1 MRQINLQKN
10 IIYGPVKS
18 RRLGLSLGI
27 NLSPTTVKLC
37 SLNCGYCQ
45 YGVTSRLINSGEG
58 FEHFFPTVPE
68 VILAMRDVFMKQN
81 DFDFLTFSGNGEP
94 TLHPDFP
101 QIVDRILEMKAF
113 FRSDIKLA
121 ILSNSTTCADPKIR
135 ETFSKIDLPI
145 MKLDV
150 GNENAFKRINHGA
163 SSVSFK
169 SIVEGLKS
177 LEWFVIQTMFVQG
190 AINNSTDYEVDSW
203 IERLQELNP
212 LWVQICSLDR
222 RPVNKK
228 LEQIALSRLRQIAER
243 TEKMTGL
250 TIEVYDQ
257 IYSKEKKWI
266 PTTQAIA

>member
-1 MRQINLQKN
+1 
-10 IIYGPVKS
+10 
-18 RRLGLSLGI
+18 
-27 NLSPTTVKLC
+27 
-37 SLNCGYCQ
+37 
-45 YGVTSRLINSGEG
+45 
-58 FEHFFPTVPE
+58 
-68 VILAMRDVFMKQN
+68 
-81 DFDFLTFSGNGEP
+81 
-94 TLHPDFP
+94 
-101 QIVDRILEMKAF
+101 
-113 FRSDIKLA
+113 
-121 ILSNSTTCADPKIR
+121 
-135 ETFSKIDLPI
+135 

-163 SSVSFK
+163 PSVSFK

-212 LWVQICSLDR
+212 LWVQIYSLDR
-222 RPVNKK
+222 TPANRK
-228 LEQIALSRLRQIAER
+228 LEQVALSRLRQIAER

-266 PTTQAIA
+266 PTTQAMA

>member
-1 MRQINLQKN
+1 
-10 IIYGPVKS
+10 
-18 RRLGLSLGI
+18 
-27 NLSPTTVKLC
+27 
-37 SLNCGYCQ
+37 
-45 YGVTSRLINSGEG
+45 
-58 FEHFFPTVPE
+58 
-68 VILAMRDVFMKQN
+68 MRDVFMKQN

-121 ILSNSTTCADPKIR
+121 ILSNSTTCADKKIR

-163 SSVSFK
+163 PSVSFK

-212 LWVQICSLDR
+212 LWVQIYSLDR
-222 RPVNKK
+222 TPANKK
-228 LEQIALSRLRQIAER
+228 LEQVALSRLRQIAER

-266 PTTQAIA
+266 PTIQAIA